1 MKSKLVI
8 VDTSILVVWLQ
19 VPGFEEAGEERLTK
33 TQVDEKL
40 QNYKSEGAKLV
51 LTIACIIETGNHIA
65 QVKNGDIRRQKV
77 NQFADFLKNVVEKND
92 GWMMF
97 YSEKDMWSEN
107 EIAKLAE
114 MWRESGV
121 YKLSLGDASIIKV
134 ANRLKAVCDVEVFTG
149 DSQLRGLA
157 SAPVAPIYAPAK
169 RRN

>member
-19 VPGFEEAGEERLTK
+19 VPGFEEAGEGRLSK
-33 TQVDEKL
+33 AQVDEKL

-65 QVKNGDIRRQKV
+65 QVKNGDIRRLKV
-77 NQFADFLKNVVEKND
+77 NQFADFLINVVEKKD

-134 ANRLKAVCDVEVFTG
+134 ANRLKAIYDVEVFTG

-157 SAPVAPIYAPAK
+157 SAPIAPIYAPAK

>member
-1 MKSKLVI
+1 MEILEDKKSINLLI
-8 VDTSILVVWLQ
+8 
-19 VPGFEEAGEERLTK
+19 
-33 TQVDEKL
+33 
-40 QNYKSEGAKLV
+40 
-51 LTIACIIETGNHIA
+51 
-65 QVKNGDIRRQKV
+65 
-77 NQFADFLKNVVEKND
+77 FLINVVEKKD

-134 ANRLKAVCDVEVFTG
+134 ANRLKAIYDVEVFTG

-157 SAPVAPIYAPAK
+157 SAPIVPIYAPAK